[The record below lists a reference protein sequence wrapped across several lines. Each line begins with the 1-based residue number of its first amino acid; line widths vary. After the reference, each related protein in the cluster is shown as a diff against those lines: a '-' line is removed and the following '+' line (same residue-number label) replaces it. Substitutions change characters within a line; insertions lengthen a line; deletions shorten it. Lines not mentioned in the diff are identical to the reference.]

1 MALAQASAQQPRPK
15 SKTEAA
21 WLETLQMTRRC
32 CSSCAN
38 CAVKSSAC
46 VCVWVCAKA
55 RDGSN
60 SSNATHTHRLT
71 GRHSNSHPHMH
82 THWQREYLLHTLRGR
97 SSNIQR
103 SQQPPQPEFPQQQQ
117 QITVML
123 SIFPTKSIF
132 SSMFRGPSILS
143 LAVALS
149 LSFF

>member
-46 VCVWVCAKA
+46 VCGCVRKHETE
-55 RDGSN
+55 
-60 SSNATHTHRLT
+60 ATAQMPHTHRLT